1 MFFFLGVQGDGIKLP
16 VSRCQTFSAESST
29 SECSVKCSV
38 IATGVAV
45 QSFVLCSSLLTS

>member
-1 MFFFLGVQGDGIKLP
+1 MSFFLGVQGDGIKLP

-45 QSFVLCSSLLTS
+45 QSLVLCSSLFSS